1 MATEKSAGEEL
12 SLRRKQLRYRAW
24 HRGTREM
31 DLVLG
36 PFADAHLDAMAEKEL
51 ERLEALMAE
60 EDTDLLSWVVGQT
73 EPPADVDRDLLDRV
87 VAFRATTSPAR

>member
-1 MATEKSAGEEL
+1 M
-12 SLRRKQLRYRAW
+12 RRRRLRYRAW

-36 PFADAHLDAMAEKEL
+36 PFADAHIEAMSEEEL

-60 EDTDLLSWVVGQT
+60 EDTDLLSWVVGQA
-73 EPPADVDRDLLDRV
+73 EPPAAVDRELLERV
-87 VAFRATTSPAR
+87 VTFRTTSSPTR